1 MLQTDLLETTTAK
14 AETGWLSRDRLTQAA
29 AVITILIVWE
39 IVGQRIGR
47 LILAPP
53 SAVFSAFVEMAE
65 TGEIL
70 AALRDS
76 LSSLLLGFLIALLI
90 GIVVGGLMGWNRE
103 LAQVLDPFISGF
115 YVVPVAALVPLLIV
129 WFGIGTVPRIMTI
142 VLFAVF
148 EIMIATTTAVRGVDE
163 RLIEMARTF
172 GANTGQLITKVVL
185 LGALPVIFAGIRIGI
200 GRAVQGMVTAELL
213 FAVTGLG
220 GLVMRYAGVYR
231 LDKVLVTVVIVSLIG
246 VTAMGLMQ
254 LIERRLVRRH
264 H

>member
-1 MLQTDLLETTTAK
+1 MLQTDLIERN
-14 AETGWLSRDRLTQAA
+14 TGAARVPWLNRDRLAQAA
-29 AVITILIVWE
+29 AVIALLIVWE
-39 IVGQRIGR
+39 IIGRQIGR

-53 SAVFSAFVEMAE
+53 SAVFSAFLEMVE
-65 TGEIL
+65 TGEIRT
-70 AALRDS
+70 ALGDS
-76 LSSLLLGFLIALLI
+76 LGSLLLGFLIALLI
-90 GIVVGGLMGWNRE
+90 GLVAGGLMGWYRP

-148 EIMIATTTAVRGVDE
+148 EITIATTAGVRGVDE
-163 RLIEMARTF
+163 RLIEMARSF
-172 GANTGQLITKVVL
+172 GANTRQLALKVVL
-185 LGALPVIFAGIRIGI
+185 PDVLPVIFAGIRIGM

-231 LDKVLVTVVIVSLIG
+231 LDKVLVTVVIVSLLG
-246 VTAMGLMQ
+246 VTAMGLIQ
-254 LIERRLVRRH
+254 LIEQRLVRRH